1 MTDESQTDAQ
11 KLDALFRSAPSK
23 KHLVATALKAGVS
36 PEYLAL
42 RYGIR
47 DVEAMKLYQA
57 KWRQHEADRQAQKL
71 SRATRQ
77 DNASGGSPEIG
88 HHASRSSRV
97 ESETPGPQD
106 QNQVHPG

>member
-1 MTDESQTDAQ
+1 MTDESQTDVQ

-23 KHLVATALKAGVS
+23 KQLVADALKAGCS

-47 DVEAMKLYQA
+47 DLEAMKLYQTR
-57 KWRQHEADRQAQKL
+57 WRQYEADRKAQKL
-71 SRATRQ
+71 PRAPRQ
-77 DNASGGSPEIG
+77 DNTARSVTEAVHNEIG
-88 HHASRSSRV
+88 RSHM

>member
-23 KHLVATALKAGVS
+23 KQLVADALKAGCS

-47 DVEAMKLYQA
+47 DLEAMKLYQTR
-57 KWRQHEADRQAQKL
+57 WRQHEADRQAQRLSGKL
-71 SRATRQ
+71 RS
-77 DNASGGSPEIG
+77 DNSTGSAPAARD
-88 HHASRSSRV
+88 HASRSSRV
-97 ESETPGPQD
+97 ESETAGPQN
-106 QNQVHPG
+106 QN